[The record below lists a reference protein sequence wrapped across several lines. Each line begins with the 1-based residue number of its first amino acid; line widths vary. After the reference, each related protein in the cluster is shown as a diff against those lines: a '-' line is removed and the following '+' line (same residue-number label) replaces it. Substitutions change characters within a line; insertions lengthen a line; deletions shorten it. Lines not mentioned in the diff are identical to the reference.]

1 MSSEYEMSE
10 EVRSLEQQLDCAT
23 EYCRQFSLEIKKLK
37 ERVEEL
43 ERQLTAHQ
51 EREQWIH
58 DNAKTSGGGR
68 GFTVTFFVPVDHEDI
83 FCGIDAAI
91 ASIQEWK

>member
-1 MSSEYEMSE
+1 MSNTYEMSE

-43 ERQLTAHQ
+43 EGMLSKEGT
-51 EREQWIH
+51 E
-58 DNAKTSGGGR
+58 
-68 GFTVTFFVPVDHEDI
+68 
-83 FCGIDAAI
+83 
-91 ASIQEWK
+91 